1 MENSTSDKSLFDL
14 SFDEN
19 VKQSLKGAATWGGLA
34 AIVSLIGSIL
44 GLVNYFVEKGKES
57 RYGGN
62 SLEEMQIQQAANTG
76 GFVSVVITLIIGI
89 ILFYFLNKFSR
100 SAKAGID
107 TNDHYLINEGLGSL
121 STYFKFI
128 GVLLIIILVFF
139 ALGILIGI
147 GQGI

>member
-19 VKQSLKGAATWGGLA
+19 VKQSLKGAATWGGIA
-34 AIVSLIGSIL
+34 AIVSLIGSVL

-76 GFVSVVITLIIGI
+76 GLVSVVITLIIGI

-100 SAKAGID
+100 SAKAGVD

-128 GVLLIIILVFF
+128 GVLLIIILVLF

-147 GQGI
+147 GQGV

>member
-107 TNDHYLINEGLGSL
+107 TNDHYMINEGLGSL

-128 GVLLIIILVFF
+128 GVLLIIILVLF

-147 GQGI
+147 GQGV

>member
-19 VKQSLKGAATWGGLA
+19 VKQSLKGAATWGGIA
-34 AIVSLIGSIL
+34 AIVSLIGSVL

-128 GVLLIIILVFF
+128 GVLLIIILVLF

-147 GQGI
+147 GQGV

>member
-100 SAKAGID
+100 SAKAGVD

-128 GVLLIIILVFF
+128 GVLLIIILVLF

-147 GQGI
+147 GQGV

>member
-76 GFVSVVITLIIGI
+76 GLVSVVITLIIGI

-128 GVLLIIILVFF
+128 GVLLIIILVLF

-147 GQGI
+147 GQGV

>member
-19 VKQSLKGAATWGGLA
+19 VKQSLKGAATWGGIA
-34 AIVSLIGSIL
+34 AIVSLIGSVL

-100 SAKAGID
+100 SAKAGVD

-128 GVLLIIILVFF
+128 GVLLIIILVLF

-147 GQGI
+147 GQGV

>member
-100 SAKAGID
+100 SAKAGVD

-128 GVLLIIILVFF
+128 GVLLIIIFVLF

-147 GQGI
+147 GQGV

>member
-19 VKQSLKGAATWGGLA
+19 VKQSLKGAATWGGIA
-34 AIVSLIGSIL
+34 AIVSLIGSVL

-76 GFVSVVITLIIGI
+76 GLVSVVITLIIGI

-100 SAKAGID
+100 SAKAGVD

-128 GVLLIIILVFF
+128 GVLLIIILVLF
-139 ALGILIGI
+139 ALGIFIGI
-147 GQGI
+147 GQGF

>member
-128 GVLLIIILVFF
+128 GVLLIIILVLF

-147 GQGI
+147 GQGV

>member
-1 MENSTSDKSLFDL
+1 MENSNSDKSLFDL

-128 GVLLIIILVFF
+128 GVLLIIILVLF

-147 GQGI
+147 GQGV

>member
-19 VKQSLKGAATWGGLA
+19 VKQSLKGAATWGGIA

-62 SLEEMQIQQAANTG
+62 SLEEMQLQQAANTG
-76 GFVSVVITLIIGI
+76 GLVSVVITLLIGI

-100 SAKAGID
+100 SAKAGVD

-128 GVLLIIILVFF
+128 GVLLIIILVLF

-147 GQGI
+147 GQGV

>member
-19 VKQSLKGAATWGGLA
+19 VKQNLKGAATWGGIA
-34 AIVSLIGSIL
+34 AIVSLIGSVL

-76 GFVSVVITLIIGI
+76 GLVSVVITLIIGI

-100 SAKAGID
+100 SAKAGVD

-128 GVLLIIILVFF
+128 GVLLIIILVLF

-147 GQGI
+147 GQGV

>member
-100 SAKAGID
+100 SAKAGVD

-121 STYFKFI
+121 STYFKFK
-128 GVLLIIILVFF
+128 LI
-139 ALGILIGI
+139 
-147 GQGI
+147 